1 MVNNLL
7 NSVTKQLGSTF
18 GTGYHYYVENV
29 EQNLTKPCF
38 TIDVLTALER
48 SKSPVLYDRTM
59 PLVVHYFS
67 DSKTNLKQDCY
78 SMAERVLE
86 CLEYLPYQNTIL
98 RGEDISW
105 QMVEDV
111 LQIFITYRFTTVMS
125 KGTVDNM
132 EAIAES
138 IVRAN

>member
-1 MVNNLL
+1 MVNTLL
-7 NSVTKQLGSTF
+7 NSVTKQLGTTF
-18 GTGYHYYVENV
+18 GTGYRYYVENV

-38 TIDVLTALER
+38 TVDVLMPMER
-48 SKSPVLYDRTM
+48 SKSPRLYDRTI

-86 CLEYLPYQNTIL
+86 CLEYLPYQNSIL
-98 RGEDISW
+98 RGENISW
-105 QMVEDV
+105 QIVDGV

-125 KGTVDNM
+125 KETIDNM
-132 EAIAES
+132 EEILNTV
-138 IVRAN
+138 VRAN